1 MKTYHVVQVKL
12 EYNRYSYT
20 IVAESID
27 EALDNFLI
35 GTSEVSQAVVN
46 NNVYEVESLS
56 VVEGSEVI

>member
-56 VVEGSEVI
+56 IVEGSEVI